1 MQVRS
6 SDRAFLA
13 KFMPIVS
20 CRNLLHWCFFTFH
33 FYEASLSI
41 HCQSLIKSAAQRSW
55 TELQLHKV
63 FAHVQCS
70 RHVFYDHVQVVNAD
84 GSPNTVP
91 NPNKASLEGLAN
103 LPVALT
109 NPTALAVCLLA
120 Y

>member
-1 MQVRS
+1 MHCS
-6 SDRAFLA
+6 GH
-13 KFMPIVS
+13 VS
-20 CRNLLHWCFFTFH
+20 
-33 FYEASLSI
+33 
-41 HCQSLIKSAAQRSW
+41 
-55 TELQLHKV
+55 
-63 FAHVQCS
+63 
-70 RHVFYDHVQVVNAD
+70 YDHVQVVNAD